1 MSTSDDDI
9 EFDFFDEPETEE
21 ATQRRRLP
29 RIERPGGPGRG
40 PRGPVLPPGKVTP
53 LLRLLGL
60 VAFAIFIVV
69 VLVLW
74 AHSCQ
79 GNDKRQRYE
88 AYMSQ
93 VRPLAQ
99 SSQRLGKEFSDQ
111 LVATGVKQAQVE
123 KNLRAWADQQTTG
136 VAQAKAIHPPG
147 PLRLEHTHMIE
158 ALDLRAKGLSR
169 LADAL
174 VQVRT
179 RSAAVGGALL
189 SAQAQLFVA
198 SDVDWDFFFRD
209 PSEETL
215 RKEGITGVTVPDSTF
230 LTNTELASERTFAL
244 VLSRLRGATTGGTP
258 GGKHGDSLES
268 VKALPQDLTLDPN
281 GSNTVR
287 ASTDLAFE
295 VTVKD
300 SGDSQEVNVP
310 VTLTI
315 GDGTITKRTTI
326 QLINPGETETVRF
339 TGLNIPTSLFG
350 QNTSIKVEVGAV
362 AGETNTSNNS
372 ATYRVFFSL

>member
-29 RIERPGGPGRG
+29 RIERPAGPGRG
-40 PRGPVLPPGKVTP
+40 PRGPVLPPGKLTP

-79 GNDKRQRYE
+79 GSDKRQRYE
-88 AYMSQ
+88 SYMAQ

-99 SSQRLGKEFSDQ
+99 SSQQIGTEFSNA
-111 LVATGVKQAQVE
+111 LVATGVKQAQLE
-123 KNLRAWADQQTTG
+123 ARLKDWAAQQTTG
-136 VAQAKAIHPPG
+136 VVRAQAIRPPG

-174 VQVRT
+174 TRVRT
-179 RSAAVGGALL
+179 LSASAGGALL

-198 SDVDWDFFFRD
+198 SDVDWDFFFRE
-209 PSEETL
+209 PCMQKL
-215 RKEGITGVTVPDSTF
+215 RAQGVTGVTVPESTF
-230 LTNTELASERTFAL
+230 LKNPELASERTFAL
-244 VLSRLRGATTGGTP
+244 VLSRLRGPTTGGTP
-258 GGKHGDSLES
+258 SGKHGDSLVS
-268 VKALPQDLTLDPN
+268 VKALPQGLTLDPN
-281 GSNTVR
+281 ASNTIR
-287 ASTDLAFE
+287 ASTDLSFE
-295 VTVKD
+295 VAVQD

-315 GDGTITKRTTI
+315 GNGVIKKRTTI
-326 QLINPGETETVRF
+326 QLINPGETQTVRF

-350 QNTSIKVEVGAV
+350 QNTSVKVEVGAV
-362 AGETNTSNNS
+362 AGETNTSNNA